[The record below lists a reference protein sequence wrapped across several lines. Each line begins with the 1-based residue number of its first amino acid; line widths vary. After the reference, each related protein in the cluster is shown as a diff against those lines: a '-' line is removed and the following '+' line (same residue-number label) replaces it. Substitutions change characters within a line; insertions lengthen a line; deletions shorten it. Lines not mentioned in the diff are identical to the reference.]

1 MKAMLK
7 EVLEKDNE
15 CAKYLDDLQR
25 KGVTYDQIWYEKL
38 YSEVCIP
45 TFIYYYNMLTL
56 IYF

>member
-1 MKAMLK
+1 MLK

-25 KGVTYDQIWYEKL
+25 KGVTYDQVWYEKL